1 MALSL
6 ARHLRNQTWAAR
18 LPSLALLLVL
28 VFATQF
34 FASTVAIAQSV
45 KRSVIPAP
53 SVSPPDYL
61 SVQPRTWIVD
71 VAANEVRAI
80 KHPDS
85 YLRYRIR
92 TIDAKGDRVRDTVE
106 CRDGAVAR
114 LILKDGRPLTQEED
128 RAERDRLNEMISSP
142 SEFAK
147 HIRSDQSGKKL
158 AVELISLMPDAMLY
172 TYTPGQPQIEHQ
184 GSNRQVVVEYAPNP
198 NWSPPSASAEALTG
212 LSGRMWIDSKTRH
225 LLRMEGTVFRAVNVG
240 WGMLAHVYP
249 GGKVALDQTTLGGNR
264 LIFTRFVEQ
273 VTVRALMVKTLREDA
288 TIEASAFQPLPGA
301 LSYQDAIR
309 LLLATPPP
317 SK

>member
-1 MALSL
+1 MALSPT
-6 ARHLRNQTWAAR
+6 RPIRNQTWAAR
-18 LPSLALLLVL
+18 LPRLTLLVL
-28 VFATQF
+28 LVSAPPF
-34 FASTVAIAQSV
+34 FVSSVANANVV
-45 KRSVIPAP
+45 KRSVSPSSPVNPPNLLSAP
-53 SVSPPDYL
+53 
-61 SVQPRTWIVD
+61 PRNWIVD
-71 VAANEVRAI
+71 VAANEIRAI

-106 CRDGAVAR
+106 SRDGPVAR
-114 LILKDGRPLTQEED
+114 LILKDGRPLSQEED

-158 AVELISLMPDAMLY
+158 AIELISFMPDAMLY
-172 TYTPGQPQIEHQ
+172 TYTPGQPQIEHP
-184 GSNRQVVVEYAPNP
+184 GSTRQIVIEYAPNP
-198 NWSPPSASAEALTG
+198 IWSPPSTSAEALTG
-212 LSGRMWIDSKTRH
+212 LSGRMWIDAKTRH

-249 GGKVALDQTTLGGNR
+249 GGKVALDQTTIGGNR

-273 VTVRALMVKTLREDA
+273 VTVRALMVKTLRENA
-288 TIEASAFQPLPGA
+288 TIEASAFQPLPGP

-309 LLLATPPP
+309 ILLATPPP
-317 SK
+317 SN